1 MKVCWIEFRTND
13 KEVLISNT
21 AHKRFVILYEISFFM
36 NVISDK
42 GLKYM
47 SEMSKY
53 NE

>member
-1 MKVCWIEFRTND
+1 MYLDIMAVWEKSKYI
-13 KEVLISNT
+13 I
-21 AHKRFVILYEISFFM
+21 YEISFFM

-53 NE
+53 NEWNPNTRPAGELC

>member
-1 MKVCWIEFRTND
+1 MSGI
-13 KEVLISNT
+13 
-21 AHKRFVILYEISFFM
+21 ILYEISFFM

-53 NE
+53 NEWNPNTRPAGELC